1 MTRFTPDVFRRV
13 TRESVGVDDTVDLD
27 GDILDTPFPELG
39 YDSLA
44 VMEIA
49 NKVEK
54 EFGLS
59 LPEEDLGDL
68 ETPRA
73 FIDYVNSR
81 VEVVGS

>member
-1 MTRFTPDVFRRV
+1 
-13 TRESVGVDDTVDLD
+13 
-27 GDILDTPFPELG
+27 
-39 YDSLA
+39 
-44 VMEIA
+44 MEIA

-73 FIDYVNSR
+73 FIDYVNAR
-81 VEVVGS
+81 MEVVGS